1 MTLLGDV
8 MKSLLVLTLA
18 LFSISAFATDM
29 NLTHDD
35 DTIVL
40 KSGSTISLKPR
51 IKVTVA
57 CEGGAT
63 SSPGMACSIHN
74 APYNGMHCSSDDYK
88 YIICVGEVC
97 PTCHTSFDSAADAIK
112 KYRADGVCH

>member
-1 MTLLGDV
+1 
-8 MKSLLVLTLA
+8 MKSLLVLMLV
-18 LFSISAFATDM
+18 LFSVSAFATNM
-29 NLTHDD
+29 NLAHDD

-51 IKVTVA
+51 VKVKVA

-63 SSPGMACSIHN
+63 SVPGMVCSIHN
-74 APYNGMHCSSDDYK
+74 APYNGLECSSIEYK
-88 YIICVGEVC
+88 YIICVGDVC
-97 PTCHTSFDSAADAIK
+97 PTCYTSFDSAADAIK